1 MALAR
6 FLLTV
11 FISVFFTLAAEAD
24 GQRVIL
30 VLDASGSMWGQ
41 INDQTKMD
49 IAKDVVGKVVSTWKP
64 GDELGLVA
72 YGHRVKGACDD
83 IETLIEPGPLDA
95 GTFMSAVQALT
106 PKGKTPMTQ
115 AVRQAAEALKY
126 TEKQATVI
134 LVSDGIETCDPDPC
148 AVASELEAAG
158 VGFTVHTVGFGID
171 DQGAVGQLECLA
183 KNTGGTAVL
192 AENADEL
199 EVALK
204 KTVEAAVEEPTPQ
217 PELALEFNLTGN
229 VIMAE
234 GVEAL
239 PEAFKSATWEVFKSV
254 NGEKGDWIK
263 TEYGQTIKTNIEQ
276 PGEYVVQVSDD
287 LAKVSTPVTLEA
299 GKAVKLD
306 MSFEAGLITFKGM
319 MDDAQP
325 MTDTGATWELLDA
338 NGQWLATKYGAEAAF
353 FSNAGA
359 YRIRLSLGTAK
370 VEQGVAFEAG
380 KIEEIT
386 LTLSGGVIDVKSVFA
401 PGGPAVLDGASV
413 ELLKGEAGID
423 GKHEWITTTYGSVV
437 QFKVQAGKY
446 RVVAKQDYA
455 TGFTDVE
462 IQPGQA
468 AEIEVNV
475 NGGFLAATSA
485 ADATIEVYSGEKD
498 ISGKRTYLATDYNGQ
513 INKAFNA
520 GMIHVLAKKPDNTVI
535 AEKDV
540 EIVAGQRTEVTLP

>member
-6 FLLTV
+6 ILLTA
-11 FISVFFTLAAEAD
+11 FISVFFTLAAEAE

-41 INDQTKMD
+41 INGQTKMD
-49 IAKDVVGKVVSTWKP
+49 IAKDVVGKVVSTWKAE
-64 GDELGLVA
+64 DELGLVA
-72 YGHRVKGACDD
+72 YGHREKGSCTD
-83 IETLIEPGPLDA
+83 IETLIEPGSLDA
-95 GTFMSAVQALT
+95 GSFVAAVNALT

-158 VGFTVHTVGFGID
+158 IGFTVHTVGFGLD

-192 AENADEL
+192 AQNADEL
-199 EVALK
+199 EIALK
-204 KTVEAAVEEPTPQ
+204 KTVEAVAEEPAPQ
-217 PELALEFNLTGN
+217 PEPAIEFNLTGN

-234 GVEAL
+234 GVDTL
-239 PEAFKSATWEVFKSV
+239 PEAFKSANWEVFKSV
-254 NGEKGDWIK
+254 NGEKGEWIK
-263 TEYGQTIKTNIEQ
+263 TEYGQSFKTNIEQ
-276 PGEYVVQVSDD
+276 PGEYFVQASDD
-287 LAKVSTPVTLEA
+287 LASVSAPVTLEA

-306 MSFEAGLITFKGM
+306 LSFEAGLITFKGM
-319 MDDAQP
+319 MDATQP
-325 MTDTGATWELLDA
+325 MADTGAAWELLDA
-338 NGQWLATKYGAEAAF
+338 NGQWITTKYGAEAAF
-353 FSNAGA
+353 FANAGA

-370 VEQGVAFEAG
+370 VEQGVAFESG
-380 KIEEIT
+380 KSDEIT
-386 LTLSGGVIDVKSVFA
+386 LTLGGGVIDVKSVFA

-413 ELLKGEAGID
+413 ELLKGEAAID
-423 GKHEWITTTYGSVV
+423 GKHEWITTTYGSAV

-446 RVVAKQDYA
+446 RVVTNQDYA
-455 TGFTDVE
+455 TGFTVVE
-462 IQPGQA
+462 VQPGQVA
-468 AEIEVNV
+468 PIEVNV

-485 ADATIEVYSGEKD
+485 ADATIEVYSAEKD
-498 ISGKRTYLATDYNGQ
+498 ISGNRQYIATEYNGQ
-513 INKAFNA
+513 VNKAFNA

-540 EIVAGQRTEVTLP
+540 EIVAGQRTELTLP